1 MNKDLKQKLETIG
14 LSSQDA
20 EVYLAL
26 LLVGESSA
34 GGIIDATNFHREIVY
49 SSLGRLER
57 EGLVS
62 KIDKKRIKYFQAA
75 EPKVLVRKIV
85 EKAQVAKDLL
95 PKLENIYTET
105 PISVQI
111 FEGSEGY
118 EEIQKDI
125 QHTLGDGEEFYVIGG
140 SGYGWYEVTAPFW
153 KTYQKKILGRKIKM
167 LTVTSERE
175 AKGIVGRE
183 DPRINTVRVMPAN
196 FSAPSSTLFYKDK
209 VVIQIFGESPVAIM
223 IKSKAVSEA
232 YKKYFDALWSI
243 SKNFKY

>member
-26 LLVGESSA
+26 LSVGESSA

-57 EGLVS
+57 EGLVY

-75 EPKVLVRKIV
+75 EPKVLVQKIV
-85 EKAQVAKDLL
+85 EKAQIAKDLL

-105 PISVQI
+105 PLSVQI

-125 QHTLGDGEEFYVIGG
+125 QCTLKDREEFYVIGG
-140 SGYGWYEVTAPFW
+140 SGFGWYDVTAPFW
-153 KTYQKKILGRKIKM
+153 KTYQKKILRRKIKM
-167 LTVTSERE
+167 LTVTSRKE
-175 AKGIVGRE
+175 AEGIVQHE
-183 DPRINTVRVMPAN
+183 DRRINIVRIMPAD

-209 VVIQIFGESPVAIM
+209 VIIQVFGESPVAIM
-223 IKSKAVSEA
+223 IRSKAVSTA
-232 YKKYFDALWSI
+232 YKKYFDTLWEI
-243 SKNFKY
+243 SEEFKY